1 MNMYYMLLDVIAGP
15 TLEEAIATLVY
26 CAFIIALIIAAL
38 VLIFKCINKKMM
50 KMIKNNYV

>member
-38 VLIFKCINKKMM
+38 ILIFKCINPKNDENEKK
-50 KMIKNNYV
+50 